1 MILDDV
7 TIEARAGKGGDGV
20 VRFAKAKFDQ
30 GPTGGNGG
38 RGGNVILQG
47 VSDLG
52 ALRPFR
58 QKKSVAARNG
68 ADGEQNTR
76 SGKDGA
82 DVIVPVPVG
91 TVATDLTH
99 DKVYDIV
106 TIGQK
111 VTVARGGNGGF
122 GNHHFRSSRN
132 TSPKIA
138 KPGQPGEAIRLRL
151 ELKMIADVG
160 LVGYPN
166 VGKSNFLNMVT
177 NAQSKVANYHFT
189 TLEPHLGVYYGLV
202 LADIPGLI
210 AGAAE
215 GKGLGHKFLR
225 HIERTRVLFHFVAA
239 NSPHPVADYRAIRKE
254 LQRFNPALSEKSEW
268 IVVSRAD
275 EVSPQRLASV
285 VKKFTAI
292 NPQTVALSVLD
303 DALLDNMKRVL
314 NTLNDKRHE
323 S

>member
-106 TIGQK
+106 TIGQ
-111 VTVARGGNGGF
+111 
-122 GNHHFRSSRN
+122 
-132 TSPKIA
+132 
-138 KPGQPGEAIRLRL
+138 
-151 ELKMIADVG
+151 
-160 LVGYPN
+160 
-166 VGKSNFLNMVT
+166 
-177 NAQSKVANYHFT
+177 
-189 TLEPHLGVYYGLV
+189 
-202 LADIPGLI
+202 
-210 AGAAE
+210 
-215 GKGLGHKFLR
+215 
-225 HIERTRVLFHFVAA
+225 
-239 NSPHPVADYRAIRKE
+239 
-254 LQRFNPALSEKSEW
+254 
-268 IVVSRAD
+268 
-275 EVSPQRLASV
+275 
-285 VKKFTAI
+285 
-292 NPQTVALSVLD
+292 
-303 DALLDNMKRVL
+303 
-314 NTLNDKRHE
+314 
-323 S
+323 

>member
-7 TIEARAGKGGDGV
+7 TIDARAGKGGDGV

-38 RGGNVILQG
+38 RGGNVILRG

-58 QKKSVAARNG
+58 QKKSVAAHDG
-68 ADGEQNTR
+68 ADGEQDTR

-82 DVIVPVPVG
+82 NVVVPVPVG
-91 TVATDLTH
+91 TVATDLTN

-106 TIGQK
+106 SVGQA
-111 VTVARGGNGGF
+111 VVVARGGNGGF

-138 KPGQPGEAIRLRL
+138 KPGQPGEAIQLRL

-166 VGKSNFLNMVT
+166 VGKSNFLNAVT
-177 NAQSKVANYHFT
+177 NAQSKVGDYHFT
-189 TLEPHLGVYYGLV
+189 TLEPHLGAYYGLV

-210 AGAAE
+210 EGAAD

-225 HIERTRVLFHFVAA
+225 HIERTRVLFHFVDAR
-239 NSPHPVADYRAIRKE
+239 STHPVTDYRTIRKE
-254 LQRFNPALSEKSEW
+254 LHTFNPALTEKPEW
-268 IVVSRAD
+268 IIVSRAD
-275 EVSPQRLASV
+275 DVPQKRVDAT
-285 VKKFTAI
+285 VKKLAKI
-292 NPQTVALSVLD
+292 NQNVMPLSVLD
-303 DALLDNMKRVL
+303 DTLLHNIKQLL
-314 NTLNDKRHE
+314 NTINNERHL
-323 S
+323 